1 MSDITAASLTCNH
14 CGAPLDVPPGTRF
27 VTCAHC
33 GSRLEIHRSGNA
45 LYTEVLEAIDQ
56 RTQEIAQ
63 DVDVIRRENEIERL
77 DREWQMRREEL
88 MVRTKRGGAQTPSVA
103 GGIVGAV
110 FAIGFGIF
118 WMIMTSRGG
127 APAFVPFVG
136 MVVAAIGII
145 GGISNVSKATRYA
158 DEQQRYEQQRAR
170 LMRSDNPRRRL

>member
-1 MSDITAASLTCNH
+1 MSEITAASVTCNH
-14 CGAPLDVPPGTRF
+14 CGAPLDVPSGTRF

-33 GSRLEIHRSGNA
+33 GSRLEIHRTGNA

-63 DVDVIRRENEIERL
+63 DVDLIRRQNEIERL

-88 MVRTKRGGAQTPSVA
+88 MVRTKRGAQTPSVV

-118 WMIMTSRGG
+118 WMIVTSRGG
-127 APAFVPFVG
+127 APGFLPLVG
-136 MVVAAIGII
+136 IIVAAAGII
-145 GGISNVSKATRYA
+145 GGISNVSKATRYT
-158 DEQQRYEQQRAR
+158 DEQQRYEQQRAQ
-170 LMRSDNPRRRL
+170 LMRSDNPPRRL